1 MADTAI
7 LTAHQRRRT
16 GLSRVTLLRLGLVA
30 GLVIIWEAASRSGLL
45 YLDVVPSILLIA
57 AALGSL
63 LASGEFYRNLAVTL
77 MEISLALAIGGSL
90 AILIGLVLGA
100 NRFLSRAFEP
110 FLYYLGPAPKIIFF
124 PVMLMWF
131 GVGPSSKVAM
141 GAVSCFFPIVL
152 SVAAGMRRIDPVLVR
167 VGRSFNAT
175 ARQAAMK
182 IYLPA
187 MREPIMNGVRL
198 GLGVAI
204 IGSLLAETKMSNAGV
219 GFQIMQAYSTF
230 DMPKVYALLIVL
242 FGLSIGANE
251 LLGRFGAPRASK
263 SN

>member
-7 LTAHQRRRT
+7 LTARRRPRER
-16 GLSRVTLLRLGLVA
+16 LSRVTLLRLGLVA
-30 GLVIIWEAASRSGLL
+30 GLVILWEAASRSGLL

-77 MEISLALAIGGSL
+77 MEISVALAIGGSL

-152 SVAAGMRRIDPVLVR
+152 SVAAGMRRIDPV
-167 VGRSFNAT
+167 
-175 ARQAAMK
+175 
-182 IYLPA
+182 
-187 MREPIMNGVRL
+187 
-198 GLGVAI
+198 
-204 IGSLLAETKMSNAGV
+204 
-219 GFQIMQAYSTF
+219 
-230 DMPKVYALLIVL
+230 
-242 FGLSIGANE
+242 
-251 LLGRFGAPRASK
+251 
-263 SN
+263 